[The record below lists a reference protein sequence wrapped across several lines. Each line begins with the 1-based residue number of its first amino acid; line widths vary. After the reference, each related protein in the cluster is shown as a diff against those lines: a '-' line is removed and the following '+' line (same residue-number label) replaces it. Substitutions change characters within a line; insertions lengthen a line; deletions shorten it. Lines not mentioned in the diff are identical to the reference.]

1 MKSILIIA
9 TILLAGLTVTANELQ
24 VAIDSANQ
32 SYTNGQYEK
41 AIGFYNQV
49 VNNGYESSDLYYNL
63 GNAYFRSNKMSM
75 AILNYERAL
84 KLDPS
89 NADADFNLKLA
100 NTYVV
105 DKIDVIPPFFLKEWW
120 HSLVMAFETNVW
132 ALLSMITFVIGAVL
146 FLLFFL
152 SQQMLL
158 RKVSFWI
165 GAVVLFISILSFNF
179 SRKQKWLEVNEP
191 YAVVITP
198 SVVVK
203 SSPDVSGTQLFL
215 IHEGLKV
222 QITDE
227 LGDWRRIKLSD
238 GNIGWLKADDLIKI

>member
-1 MKSILIIA
+1 MS
-9 TILLAGLTVTANELQ
+9 ANQIQ

-32 SYTNGQYEK
+32 CYTDGKYEK
-41 AIGFYNQV
+41 AIGFYEQV
-49 VNNGYESSDLYYNL
+49 VNNGYESSDLYYNI
-63 GNAYFRSNKMSM
+63 GNAYFRSNKMSL

-89 NADADFNLKLA
+89 NADAEFNLQLA

-105 DKIDVIPPFFLKEWW
+105 DKIDVIPPIFLKVWW
-120 HSLVMAFETNVW
+120 HNLVLMFDTNVW
-132 ALLSMITFVIGAVL
+132 AIISMIAFIGATVL

-152 SQQMLL
+152 SGSMVT
-158 RKVSFWI
+158 RKLAFWL
-165 GAVVLFISILSFNF
+165 GAVVLFVSILSFNF
-179 SRKQKWLEVNEP
+179 SRKQKWMDVNEP
-191 YAVVITP
+191 YAIVVTP

-238 GNIGWLKADDLIKI
+238 GNIGWLKVEDLIKI